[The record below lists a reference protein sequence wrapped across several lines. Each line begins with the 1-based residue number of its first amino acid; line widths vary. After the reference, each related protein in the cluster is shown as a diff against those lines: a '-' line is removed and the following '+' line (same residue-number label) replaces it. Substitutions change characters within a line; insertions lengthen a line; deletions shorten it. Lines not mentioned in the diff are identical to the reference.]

1 MVRALLL
8 FPCPHT
14 CTNSEL
20 PPRLETKMT
29 EEKSPEPGISTFSY
43 DACENSTE
51 VGLGVMANG
60 DGCFNLPKITRWSE
74 SM

>member
-1 MVRALLL
+1 
-8 FPCPHT
+8 
-14 CTNSEL
+14 
-20 PPRLETKMT
+20 MT

-43 DACENSTE
+43 DACENSTD
-51 VGLGVMANG
+51 VGLGVIANG